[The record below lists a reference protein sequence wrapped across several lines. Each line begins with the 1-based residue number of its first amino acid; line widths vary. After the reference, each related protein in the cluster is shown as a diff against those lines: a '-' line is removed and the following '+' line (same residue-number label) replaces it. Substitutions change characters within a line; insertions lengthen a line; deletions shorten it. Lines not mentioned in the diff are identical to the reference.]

1 MSLDGVFLSLSRLL
15 EDDQTVRESI
25 KEKVKEI
32 DTVGKK
38 ASVDAQGSFSA
49 VTGVIY
55 KIGLGLGFFL
65 VYYSS
70 AKSDSIS
77 S

>member
-15 EDDQTVRESI
+15 EDDQSVRESI

-49 VTGVIY
+49 VTGVFTT
-55 KIGLGLGFFL
+55 FFKKKKKL
-65 VYYSS
+65 LLPQCLN
-70 AKSDSIS
+70 DSIPF
-77 S
+77 